1 MSGHVNLGNNRNAP
15 VRRIADDLFHLFLR
29 VEALLFRPLPYKSSY
44 TGQERIAFYFDAPAK
59 SFGQMPM
66 KVIHLQHRS
75 HVDIFLD
82 RRHFLILAS
91 GIQHKAAPFHPWKIG
106 DLDTRKY
113 QSSFLTR
120 VPLPQTLNGIDKAG
134 IIRCPDNYSL
144 RRHTDAI
151 TFCRQSNILFPGDVA
166 VYLLSAPFHS
176 AFGHQFFIKQT
187 YERAGRLLCVH
198 SYFTLKP

>member
-134 IIRCPDNYSL
+134 IIRCLDNYSL

-151 TFCRQSNILFPGDVA
+151 TFCRQSNIFFPGDVA
-166 VYLLSAPFHS
+166 VYLLFAPFHS